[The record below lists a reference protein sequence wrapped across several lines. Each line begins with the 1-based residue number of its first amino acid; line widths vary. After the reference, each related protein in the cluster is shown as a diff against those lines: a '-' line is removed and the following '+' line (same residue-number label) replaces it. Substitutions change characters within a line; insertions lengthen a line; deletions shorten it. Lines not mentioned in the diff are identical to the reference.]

1 MALLTVIPCLQLN
14 YVIVAHTVQ
23 FYSVG
28 LQVCGMGVNLLLFR
42 PCNVFK
48 MIIVIARYNHYKSLC
63 H

>member
-1 MALLTVIPCLQLN
+1 MELLTVIPCLELN
-14 YVIVAHTVQ
+14 YVIVAQTLQ

-42 PCNVFK
+42 PCIVFK
-48 MIIVIARYNHYKSLC
+48 MIIVIAHYNHDKSLR